1 MELTDEWKAHFIGT
15 AQKLKGSNRRK
26 YMAEVAQKIGSERK
40 TAGELSWSRKTIRK
54 GQQELRSGIDQID
67 AFGERGRKRSEEHL
81 PNLRADV
88 KAIVEGQSQTDPS
101 FKSTRLYTRL
111 SAPEVRRQLIKQKG
125 YTDEQL
131 PKSRTIASRLN
142 EWGYHLKRVRKNKPK
157 KRSERLMPSSS
168 N

>member
-15 AQKLKGSNRRK
+15 AQKLKGSSRRK

-40 TAGELSWSRKTIRK
+40 AARALGWGRTTIRK
-54 GQQELRSGIDQID
+54 GQGELTSGLDQID
-67 AFGERGRKRSEEHL
+67 AFHDRGRKRSEAHL

-88 KAIVEGQSQTDPS
+88 QAIVEGQSQTDPT

-111 SAPEVRRQLIKQKG
+111 SANEVRQQLIKEKG

-131 PKSRTIASRLN
+131 PTRRTLASRLN
-142 EWGYHLKRVRKNKPK
+142 EWGYHLKKVRKSKPK
-157 KRSERLMPSSS
+157 KRSPRPMPSSS